1 MSRTLRFITLAF
13 ILTLC
18 GSAFAASTDVAANIE
33 TQGLILT
40 LAGIFLGGILVS
52 LTPCVYPMIPIT
64 LSIIGA
70 RSATSTPV
78 TGFARSLVFVLGIAT
93 IYTILGLIVA
103 MSGGTV
109 GFILQ
114 NKWFLICLSVLFI
127 LMGISMLGAF
137 NLQLPPS
144 VAAKLQGSGSKGGF
158 FGAFLLGIT
167 TGVVASPC
175 GSPVLVGILA
185 LAGAGGQPGLG
196 AVMLFTYALGIGML
210 FLVLGTFP
218 AFLGKVPKS
227 GVWMEDIK
235 KFLGL
240 VLIIAAFYYLS
251 LAMSKML
258 VMGAAIATL
267 LVFAVMIFLM
277 SKERRGSK
285 GLLWAW
291 RVAALSLVG
300 VAAFIGFELV
310 PYEMAVQQTAYGRK
324 AVAEYKSNQLKL
336 QGAGGLA
343 AGETTATISALTAPP
358 AEWLTDEAAAVAL
371 AKENNWPLIVDFGAE
386 WCAACKELE
395 HKTFVDPEVEKVL
408 AGFVKVHIDC
418 TDASDE
424 NEELQKKYNT
434 QAFLS
439 LPMVSFVN
447 ASGEHLPDLTLYE
460 FEPAADFLKRLEQVK

>member
-1 MSRTLRFITLAF
+1 MSRTLRLITLTF
-13 ILTLC
+13 ILAIVGNAL
-18 GSAFAASTDVAANIE
+18 AAPDVAADIE
-33 TQGLILT
+33 AQGLTLT

-103 MSGGTV
+103 TSGGTI

-114 NKWFLICLSVLFI
+114 NKWFLIGLSVLFI

-144 VAAKLQGSGSKGGF
+144 IAAKLQGSGNRGGF

-240 VLIIAAFYYLS
+240 VLIIAAFYYLNFT
-251 LAMSKML
+251 LPKML
-258 VMGAAIATL
+258 VLGAAIATCI
-267 LVFAVMIFLM
+267 VFAIMIYLK
-277 SKERRGSK
+277 SSERKASP

-291 RVAALSLVG
+291 RIAALSMVG
-300 VAAFIGFELV
+300 VAAYIGFEMV
-310 PYEMAVQQTAYGRK
+310 PYQQRMQDAQVKRQTLNAVK
-324 AVAEYKSNQLKL
+324 AIG
-336 QGAGGLA
+336 GANATLLA
-343 AGETTATISALTAPP
+343 ADETTATQTAALSAPP

-371 AKENNWPLIVDFGAE
+371 AKENSWPLIIDFGAE

-395 HKTFVDPEVEKVL
+395 HETFIDPEVEKVL
-408 AGFVKVHIDC
+408 AGFVKVRIDC
-418 TDASDE
+418 TEQTDE
-424 NEELQKKYNT
+424 CATLQEKYNSM
-434 QAFLS
+434 S
-439 LPMVSFVN
+439 LPTVAFITP
-447 ASGEHLPDLTLYE
+447 SGKHMPNLTLYE
-460 FEPAADFLKRLEQVK
+460 FEPPAEFLKRLEQVK